1 MTSPNIVAISDNSI
15 MMPIEGEEV
24 IAFESHKLIDK
35 LVKSNFNSLIDPMQR
50 ALSQIDSSY
59 FNKWIP
65 SFDTSFLDGIVN
77 NIKYSGFRIV
87 DF

>member
-1 MTSPNIVAISDNSI
+1 

-24 IAFESHKLIDK
+24 IAFESHRLIDK
-35 LVKSNFNSLIDPMQR
+35 LVKSNFNSLSNPMQR

-59 FNKWIP
+59 FDKWIP
-65 SFDTSFLDGIVN
+65 SFDTSFLNETVN
-77 NIKYSGFRIV
+77 NFSSNFRIV